1 MSAIELLRFPFVQY
15 ALIVSVLMAV
25 CASLIGVPLVLKR
38 YSFMGFG
45 LSNVAFMGMAFAIVI
60 DASNSLLI
68 VMPLTVAAT
77 ILLVGFGNRFKKIS
91 GDASLAM
98 ITVGSLAVGHF
109 AINTFS
115 MRGNITADVSET
127 LFGGMRLLTLQMPDV
142 WQSAAITAIVIA
154 FFAFF
159 YHRIFAVTFDADFMQ
174 ATGQRPLA
182 YELMLS
188 VITGVVIA
196 MSMNLLGSLLT
207 ASLIIFP
214 ALSAMRVFKAY
225 KAVIIFSTVA
235 AAVCSLLGIFISI
248 LIELPATTTIILVNI
263 AMFVVMFAFDTLR
276 KILA

>member
-1 MSAIELLRFPFVQY
+1 MNALDLLRFSFVQY

-45 LSNVAFMGMAFAIVI
+45 LSNVAFMGMALAIVI
-60 DASNSLLI
+60 DATNSLLI

-77 ILLVGFGNRFKKIS
+77 ILLIGFGNRFKKVS

-98 ITVGSLAVGHF
+98 ITVGSLAIGHF

-127 LFGGMRLLTLQMPDV
+127 LFGGMRLLTLRLPDV
-142 WQSAAITAIVIA
+142 WQSIGITVVVLL

-159 YHRIFAVTFDADFMQ
+159 YHRIFAITFDVDFMQ
-174 ATGQRPLA
+174 ATGQRPLI
-182 YELMLS
+182 YELLLS
-188 VITGVVIA
+188 AITGVVIA

-214 ALSAMRVFKAY
+214 ALSAMRMFKAY
-225 KAVIIFSTVA
+225 KAVIIFAAVA
-235 AAVCSLLGIFISI
+235 AASCSLLGILISI
-248 LIELPATTTIILVNI
+248 LIELPVTTTIILVNI
-263 AMFVVMFAFDTLR
+263 ALFLVLFVVDTLY
-276 KILA
+276 KMLA

>member
-15 ALIVSVLMAV
+15 ALIVSVLMAT